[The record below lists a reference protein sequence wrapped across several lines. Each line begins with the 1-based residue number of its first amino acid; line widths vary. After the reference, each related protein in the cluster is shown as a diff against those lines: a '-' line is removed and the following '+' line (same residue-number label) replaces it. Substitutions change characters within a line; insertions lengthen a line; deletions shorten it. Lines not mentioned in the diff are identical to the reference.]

1 LNSGQGQFD
10 QDGPVKEEYAEERK
24 IEDLAEAQGWVSV
37 IGTVISRDPS
47 QSEILIDDGTGQAVA
62 RVPRMPDLGS
72 LVRVVGRIFIASGE
86 ARVDA
91 EILQDFSGFDVELY
105 RKILQLEERVF
116 RGGEDFHR

>member
-1 LNSGQGQFD
+1 MDSGQGQFD
-10 QDGPVKEEYAEERK
+10 QDGPAKAEYAEERK
-24 IEDLAEAQGWVSV
+24 IEDLAEAQGWVSL

-105 RKILQLEERVF
+105 RKVLQLEERVF
-116 RGGEDFHR
+116 RGGEDFRR